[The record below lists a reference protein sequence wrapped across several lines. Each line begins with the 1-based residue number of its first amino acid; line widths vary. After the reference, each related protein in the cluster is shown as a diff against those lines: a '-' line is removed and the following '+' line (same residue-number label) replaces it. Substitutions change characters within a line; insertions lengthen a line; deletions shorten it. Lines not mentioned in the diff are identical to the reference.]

1 MNKIYALKY
10 CSITKELIVVS
21 ELARRV
27 RCRLSTPLR
36 RSVLL
41 SATILSSAVP
51 LLTHASMVSGEIPYQ
66 TFKDF
71 AENKGQFTPGATNL
85 AVYDKSGNLVANLD
99 KAPMVDFS
107 SASVA
112 AWSPSAPSGGY
123 SPGNHTLYSPQYV
136 VTAKHVRD
144 IDVISFGYQKNSYTT
159 VGSAHNNNTD
169 IKTRRLNKL
178 VTEVAPAEVS
188 DVGAVSGA
196 YQAGGRF
203 TAFYRMGSGLQ
214 YIKDKDGN
222 VIQANSTDGND
233 FLTGGTVGGLNS
245 YQNGQMITTHNASLF
260 DPAQGP
266 LANYL
271 LFGDSGSPLFAYD
284 SWQNKWVLIAVTS
297 SVTNRGNNWTVA
309 TQSFLNQQP
318 QNDFEKPINSIAD
331 AGPVQWRYDAAA
343 GTGTLTQGGST
354 WGMHGKKDNDL
365 NAGKNLLFTGNNGE
379 VVLQNSVDQGAG
391 YLEFAGNYK
400 VSALNGQTWMGGG
413 IVTDK
418 GANVLWQVNGVSGD
432 NLHKIGEGTLTV
444 NGTGVNA
451 GGLKVGDGTVILNQQ
466 ADANGN
472 VQAFSSVNIASGRP
486 TVVLA
491 NDKQVD
497 PDHIS
502 WGYRGGRLDLNG
514 NNITF
519 TRLQAAD
526 YGAIITNESHR
537 KSTLN
542 LELAAL
548 KASDINV
555 PVNTY
560 NLLGGNGEPGDLFYV
575 ESEHTYYILKDN
587 KYGPFFGDLNNTNVW
602 QKVGTDR
609 NKAIEIARQKKIEAS
624 SQPYM
629 YHGRLNGNMDVN
641 IPQLAGKDILALDG
655 SVSLPS
661 GTVTKTSGT
670 LIFQGHPVI
679 HAGTTTSASQKDWEN
694 RQFTLSELKLDAAS
708 FHLSRNA
715 LMQGDITATNGSS
728 IILGSDKIFTDK
740 YDGTGDAVYSV
751 EGSAAV
757 SDDKD
762 QSSYLGNIILKNNS
776 SLDIGNK
783 FTGGVEAY
791 DSSVT
796 VNSKNAV
803 FDRAGSL
810 VNSTLS
816 LEKGAKLTAQ
826 SGIFSTGTVD
836 VKENA
841 ALALT
846 GIPSAD
852 KQGNYSPVASTIEG
866 INLGEQSSLSVE
878 YMGYLSSDI
887 NAGNNAAAINLG
899 NSDAAA
905 GKTDSPLF
913 SSLMKGYNAVLS
925 GNITGEQSTVNMN
938 NALWYSDGNSTIGTL
953 KSTGGRVELG
963 GGKDFATL
971 RVKELNANNA
981 TFLMHT
987 NNSQADQLNV
997 TNKLSGSNNT
1007 VLVDFLNKPASAMN
1021 VTLIT
1026 APKGSD
1032 EKTFTAGTQQIGF
1045 SNVTPVIITE
1055 KTDDATKWMLT
1066 GYQTVSDAGASKT
1079 ATDFMASGYKS
1090 FLTEVNNLNKRMGD
1104 LRDTQGDAGVWARI
1118 MNGTGSAD
1126 GGYSDNYT
1134 HVQIGADRKHELDG
1148 VDLFTGALLTYTDSN
1163 ASSHAF
1169 SGKTKSVG
1177 GGLYASALFDSGA
1190 YFDLIGKYLHHD
1202 NQYTASFASLG
1213 TKDYSSHSW
1222 YAGAEVGYRYH
1233 LTEESWVEPQME
1245 LVYGSVSGKSFSWE
1259 DRGMALSMKDKD
1271 YNPLIGRT
1279 GVDVGR
1285 TFSGDDWKITARAGL
1300 GYQFDLLA
1308 NGETVLRDASGDK
1321 RFEGEKDSRMLM
1333 TVGMNAEVKDNFRLG
1348 LELEKSA
1355 FGKYNVDNAINA
1367 NLRYSF

>member
-1 MNKIYALKY
+1 MNKIYSLKY
-10 CSITKELIVVS
+10 CHITKSLIAVS

-27 RCRLSTPLR
+27 TCKSHRRLSR
-36 RSVLL
+36 RV
-41 SATILSSAVP
+41 ILSSVAVLSLSSAWP
-51 LLTHASMVSGEIPYQ
+51 ALAATVSAEIPYQ
-66 TFKDF
+66 IFRDF
-71 AENKGQFTPGATNL
+71 AENKGQFTPGSTNISI
-85 AVYDKSGNLVANLD
+85 YDKQGNLVGKLD
-99 KAPMVDFS
+99 KAPMADFS
-107 SASVA
+107 SATITTGSL
-112 AWSPSAPSGGY
+112 P
-123 SPGNHTLYSPQYV
+123 PGDHTLYSPQYV
-136 VTAKHVRD
+136 VTAKHVSGSD
-144 IDVISFGYQKNSYTT
+144 TMSFGYTKNTYTA
-159 VGSAHNNNTD
+159 VGTNNNSGLD
-169 IKTRRLNKL
+169 IKTRRLSKL

-203 TAFYRMGSGLQ
+203 TAFYRLGGGMQ
-214 YIKDKDGN
+214 YVKDKNGN
-222 VIQANSTDGND
+222 LTQVYSNGG
-233 FLTGGTVGGLNS
+233 FLTGGTVSALNS
-245 YQNGQMITTHNASLF
+245 YNNGQMITAQTGNIF
-260 DPAQGP
+260 NPANGP

-271 LFGDSGSPLFAYD
+271 NMGDSGSPLFAYD
-284 SWQNKWVLIAVTS
+284 SWQKKWVLIGVTS
-297 SVTNRGNNWTVA
+297 SKTDSGNNWVVT
-309 TQSFLNQQP
+309 TQDFLGQQP
-318 QNDFEKPINSIAD
+318 QNDFDKTIAYTSGKG
-331 AGPVQWRYDAAA
+331 ALQWKYDAAN
-343 GTGTLTQGGST
+343 GTGPLTQGNTS
-354 WGMHGKKDNDL
+354 WDMHGKKGNDL

-379 VVLQNSVDQGAG
+379 VVLQNSVNQGAG
-391 YLEFAGNYK
+391 YLQFAGDYK

-413 IVTDK
+413 IITDK
-418 GANVLWQVNGVSGD
+418 GTHVLWQVNGVAGD

-466 ADANGN
+466 ADANGK
-472 VQAFSSVNIASGRP
+472 VQAFSSVDIASGRP
-486 TVVLA
+486 TVVLSDA
-491 NDKQVD
+491 QQVN
-497 PDHIS
+497 PDNIS

-514 NNITF
+514 NNLTF

-526 YGAIITNESHR
+526 YGAIITNNSEK
-537 KSTLN
+537 KSTVTLD
-542 LELAAL
+542 LQTL

-555 PVNTY
+555 PVNTV
-560 NLLGGNGEPGDLFYV
+560 NILGGKGSPGDLYYD
-575 ESEHTYYILKDN
+575 SSTKNYYILKASS
-587 KYGPFFGDLNNTNVW
+587 YSPFFSDLNNSSVW
-602 QKVGTDR
+602 QNVGKDR
-609 NKAIEIARQKKIEAS
+609 NKAIDTVKQQKIEAS

-629 YHGRLNGNMDVN
+629 YHGQLNGNMDVN
-641 IPQLAGKDILALDG
+641 IPQLSGKDILALDG
-655 SVSLPS
+655 SVNLPEGS
-661 GTVTKTSGT
+661 ITKKSGT

-679 HAGTTTSASQKDWEN
+679 HAGTTTSASQSDWET
-694 RQFTLSELKLDAAS
+694 RQFTLGKLKLDAAT
-708 FHLSRNA
+708 FHLSRNGQ
-715 LMQGDITATNGSS
+715 MQGDINATNGSTV
-728 IILGSDKIFTDK
+728 ILGSDRVFTDK
-740 YDGTGDAVYSV
+740 NDGTGNAVSSV
-751 EGSAAV
+751 EGSATATTAG
-757 SDDKD
+757 D
-762 QSSYLGNIILKNNS
+762 QSDYRGNVTLENKS
-776 SLDIGNK
+776 SLKIMEK
-783 FTGGVEAY
+783 FTGGIEAY
-791 DSSVT
+791 DSSVSVT
-796 VNSKNAV
+796 SQNAV
-803 FDRAGSL
+803 FDRAGSF
-810 VNSTLS
+810 VNSSLI

-826 SGIFSTGTVD
+826 GGIFSTGAVD

-841 ALALT
+841 SLTLT
-846 GIPSAD
+846 GTPSAQ
-852 KQGNYSPVASTIEG
+852 KQEYYSPVISTTEG
-866 INLGEQSSLSVE
+866 INLGDKASLSVKN
-878 YMGYLSSDI
+878 MGYLSSDI
-887 NAGNNAAAINLG
+887 HAGATAATINLG
-899 NSDAAA
+899 DSDAV

-913 SSLMKGYNAVLS
+913 SSLMKGYNAVLNGS
-925 GNITGEQSTVNMN
+925 ITGEQSTVNMN

-953 KSTGGRVELG
+953 KSAGGRIELG
-963 GGKDFATL
+963 GGKDFTTL
-971 RVKELNANNA
+971 KVKELNANNS

-1007 VLVDFLNKPASAMN
+1007 VLVDFLNNPASKMN

-1045 SNVTPVIITE
+1045 SNVTPVISTE

-1066 GYQTVSDAGASKT
+1066 GYQTVADAGASKT

-1169 SGKTKSVG
+1169 SGKTQSVG

-1202 NQYTASFASLG
+1202 NEYTASFASLG

-1233 LTEESWVEPQME
+1233 LSEEAWVEPQME
-1245 LVYGSVSGKSFSWE
+1245 LVYGSVSGKSFNWE

-1279 GVDVGR
+1279 GVDVGKS
-1285 TFSGDDWKITARAGL
+1285 FSGDDWKITARAGL

-1308 NGETVLRDASGDK
+1308 NGETVLRDASGEK

-1333 TVGMNAEVKDNFRLG
+1333 TLGMNAEIKDNMRFG

-1367 NLRYSF
+1367 NFRYSF